1 MTVLPHAYQPTVFLL
16 DGDPAVRQ
24 MMAALARTWEW
35 PVEIIPSI
43 EEFLDASNPLQP
55 GCLVADIHSPGMSG
69 GGFLENFRRAGMFYA
84 IVVLSPKT
92 DVPTAVRM
100 MKAGAVAFLEKP
112 LEQDALEAAV
122 EEALRI
128 DAEFRQRQMHLDRI
142 RRRLKKLNDGEN
154 DVLKLLLTG
163 KMNREIADSLTV
175 SVRTVEVR
183 RAKIMEKMKAPSLAE
198 LIRETVYVELSDE
211 HRFW

>member
-1 MTVLPHAYQPTVFLL
+1 MTGLPYAYQPTVFLL

-24 MMAALARTWEW
+24 MMAALARGWDW
-35 PVEIIPSI
+35 PVEIIPSV

-69 GGFLENFRRAGMFYA
+69 GGFLENFRRGGMFYA
-84 IVVLSPKT
+84 IVALSPKT

-100 MKAGAVAFLEKP
+100 MKAGATAFLEKP
-112 LEQDALEAAV
+112 VDQDTLKAAV

-128 DAEFRQRQMHLDRI
+128 DADHRRRQGHLDRI
-142 RRRLKKLNDGEN
+142 RRRWKKLNDGEN
-154 DVLKLLLTG
+154 DVLKLILLG
-163 KMNREIADSLTV
+163 KMNREIADALTV

-183 RAKIMEKMKAPSLAE
+183 RAKIMEKMKANSLAE
-198 LIRETVYVELSDE
+198 LIRETVYVELYDE
-211 HRFW
+211 QRF